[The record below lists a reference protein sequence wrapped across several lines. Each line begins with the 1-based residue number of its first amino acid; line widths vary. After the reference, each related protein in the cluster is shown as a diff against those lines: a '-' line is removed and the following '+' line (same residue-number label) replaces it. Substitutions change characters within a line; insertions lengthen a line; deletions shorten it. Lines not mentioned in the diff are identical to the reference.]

1 MRAIWYRHL
10 KEQPEKPTHLDSA
23 LQQGQNG
30 SIRGERNMS
39 ITPWKTV
46 LLVLA
51 LFLLLP
57 PAATAQEK
65 KSTSPQPSDSK
76 SAKAAKP
83 ANTLPL
89 QSVTLVSTEEA
100 ARKAAE
106 EVRAR
111 AESGKT
117 APETSKQAE
126 GSKAA
131 GGAVLEFHPADG
143 MPGATAAKGG
153 FQEKDNKKSVLK
165 NIHGSAYGAA
175 ASAAG
180 RANSEGGAVGADSRG
195 GKVNI
200 YVEGEHTQASTPA
213 PH

>member
-1 MRAIWYRHL
+1 
-10 KEQPEKPTHLDSA
+10 
-23 LQQGQNG
+23 
-30 SIRGERNMS
+30 MS
-39 ITPWKTV
+39 KTPWQTL

-57 PAATAQEK
+57 SIATAQEE
-65 KSTSPQPSDSK
+65 KSASPQPSDSK
-76 SAKAAKP
+76 DAKGVKP
-83 ANTLPL
+83 AGKLPL

-106 EVRAR
+106 ELQAR
-111 AESGKT
+111 AESDKT
-117 APETSKQAE
+117 APGTSKQAE
-126 GSKAA
+126 ASKAA
-131 GGAVLEFHPADG
+131 EGAVLEFHPTDG
-143 MPGATAAKGG
+143 LPGAAVGKGG
-153 FQEKDNKKSVLK
+153 VQEKDRKKSALK

-175 ASAAG
+175 ASATG

-200 YVEGEHTQASTPA
+200 YVEGEHTHSSTPV